1 MQDDNHWLTRPGTI
15 RRLWIGFAFV
25 LALTVLAQVVIGIKG
40 YFGID
45 GIFGFAA
52 MFGFGCC
59 LLMVLGA
66 RALGTLLK
74 RPENYYDD

>member
-15 RRLWIGFAFV
+15 RRLWIGFALV

-45 GIFGFAA
+45 GTFGFAA

-59 LLMVLGA
+59 LFMVLGA

-74 RPENYYDD
+74 RPENYFDD